1 MTVHTHALRLP
12 RPRIVHALVRR
23 DYLVGRSYRLS
34 LVLDPFFGVLN
45 LLVYYFITKTFPQ
58 ATTVALGGAPSYF
71 AFAAVGVALSL
82 VVQEASYRVASRV
95 REEQLTGTLE
105 ALVAQPITAFEL
117 SLGMAGFYLLFAMM
131 RAALYLTVA
140 GVWLGV
146 DFGEADWLGFAA
158 MLAATAAAMLGI
170 GIALAALVLLLRRAE
185 VVVGIVT
192 LLLALAGGAFFPVEV
207 LPGTLQSIS
216 AVVPSRFAYD
226 GVRSA
231 LFEGQGWAG
240 DAARLMLFAIAG
252 LPLAVLA
259 FKGALLR
266 AKKRGTLATY

>member
-1 MTVHTHALRLP
+1 MTSASSLLP
-12 RPRIVHALVRR
+12 RPQIVHALVRR

-45 LLVYYFITKTFPQ
+45 LLIYYFISQTFPQ
-58 ATTVALGGAPSYF
+58 ATTVDLGGAPSYF

-82 VVQEASYRVASRV
+82 VVQEASFRIANRV

-117 SLGMAGFYLLFAMM
+117 SLGMAGFYLLFAMA

-146 DFGEADWLGFAA
+146 DFGEADWPGFAA
-158 MLAATAAAMLGI
+158 MLVATAAAMLGI
-170 GIALAALVLLLRRAE
+170 GVALAAIVLVVRRAE
-185 VVVGIVT
+185 LLAGIVT
-192 LLLALAGGAFFPVEV
+192 LLLALAGGAFFPVGV
-207 LPGTLQSIS
+207 LPGWLQPLT
-216 AVVPSRFAYD
+216 AVVPSRFAFD
-226 GVRSA
+226 GVRDA
-231 LFEGQGWAG
+231 LFSGEGWAG
-240 DAARLMLFAIAG
+240 DAVSLMLFAVLA

-259 FKGALLR
+259 FKAALR
-266 AKKRGTLATY
+266 HAKRRGTLAAY